1 MLRAKLNQ
9 IDSKIDFL
17 MSAGSNGPTGWPI
30 SNKDMDALANARENL
45 SRITYAI
52 SLDADLFDVLPAAVF
67 ICKRIHE
74 ECGNSSYGSELQ
86 PLVSELI
93 KMVEEYEIKYS

>member
-17 MSAGSNGPTGWPI
+17 MSGGFNLNSG
-30 SNKDMDALANARENL
+30 DMDALANARENL
-45 SRITYAI
+45 SRITYTI

-67 ICKRIHE
+67 VCKRIHE
-74 ECGNSSYGSELQ
+74 ECGSSSYSSELQ
-86 PLVSELI
+86 PLVGELI
-93 KMVEEYEIKYS
+93 KMIENYKIQDRLLVLGR

>member
-17 MSAGSNGPTGWPI
+17 MSGGFNLNSG
-30 SNKDMDALANARENL
+30 DVDALVNARENL

-52 SLDADLFDVLPAAVF
+52 SLNADLLDVLPAAIF
-67 ICKRIHE
+67 ICKRIHK
-74 ECGNSSYGSELQ
+74 ECGNSSYGPELQ

-93 KMVEEYEIKYS
+93 RMVEEYETKYS

>member
-17 MSAGSNGPTGWPI
+17 MSGGFNLNSG
-30 SNKDMDALANARENL
+30 DMDALVNARENL

-74 ECGNSSYGSELQ
+74 ECGNSSYGPELQ
-86 PLVSELI
+86 PLVNELI

>member
-9 IDSKIDFL
+9 IDSKIEFL
-17 MSAGSNGPTGWPI
+17 MSGGFNLNSG
-30 SNKDMDALANARENL
+30 DVDALANARENL

-52 SLDADLFDVLPAAVF
+52 SLNADLFDVLPAANF

-74 ECGNSSYGSELQ
+74 RCGDSSYSSELQ
-86 PLVSELI
+86 PMIEDLI
-93 KMVEEYEIKYS
+93 RMVREYELREFADQG

>member
-17 MSAGSNGPTGWPI
+17 MSGGFNLNSG
-30 SNKDMDALANARENL
+30 DVDALANARENL

-52 SLDADLFDVLPAAVF
+52 SLNADLFDVLPAANF

-74 ECGNSSYGSELQ
+74 RCGDSSYSSELQ
-86 PLVSELI
+86 PMIEDLI
-93 KMVEEYEIKYS
+93 RMVREYELREFADQG

>member
-17 MSAGSNGPTGWPI
+17 MSGGFNLNSG
-30 SNKDMDALANARENL
+30 DMDALANARENL
-45 SRITYAI
+45 SHITYAI

-67 ICKRIHE
+67 VCKRIHK
-74 ECGNSSYGSELQ
+74 ECGGSSYGSELQ
-86 PLVSELI
+86 PLVGELI
-93 KMVEEYEIKYS
+93 KMIEDYKIQHS

>member
-17 MSAGSNGPTGWPI
+17 MSGGFNLNSG
-30 SNKDMDALANARENL
+30 DVDALVNARENL

-52 SLDADLFDVLPAAVF
+52 SLNADLLDVLPAAVF
-67 ICKRIHE
+67 ICKRIHK
-74 ECGNSSYGSELQ
+74 ECGNSSYGPELQ

-93 KMVEEYEIKYS
+93 RMVEEYEAKYS

>member
-17 MSAGSNGPTGWPI
+17 MSGGFNLNSG
-30 SNKDMDALANARENL
+30 DMGALANARENL

-67 ICKRIHE
+67 VCKRIHK
-74 ECGNSSYGSELQ
+74 ECGNSSYRGELQ
-86 PLVSELI
+86 PLVGELI

>member
-1 MLRAKLNQ
+1 MLREKLNQ

-17 MSAGSNGPTGWPI
+17 MSGGFNLNSG
-30 SNKDMDALANARENL
+30 DVDALVNARENL

-52 SLDADLFDVLPAAVF
+52 SLNADLLDVLPAAVF
-67 ICKRIHE
+67 ICKRIHK
-74 ECGNSSYGSELQ
+74 ECGNSSYGPELQ

-93 KMVEEYEIKYS
+93 RMVEEYETKYS

>member
-1 MLRAKLNQ
+1 MSGGFNLN
-9 IDSKIDFL
+9 
-17 MSAGSNGPTGWPI
+17 GV
-30 SNKDMDALANARENL
+30 DMDALANARENL

-67 ICKRIHE
+67 ICKRIHK
-74 ECGNSSYGSELQ
+74 ECGNSSYGPELQ

-93 KMVEEYEIKYS
+93 RMVEEYEIKYS